1 MRALLLTNTDGPRSP
16 QVTEVE
22 TPTPAKGEVRV
33 ALKSAALNH
42 RELWI
47 SRGLYPGMK
56 LPAIMGADGAG
67 IVDAVGEGV
76 DAGLV
81 GKEVVLY
88 PCSHW
93 GDNPDYPSDEFGCL
107 GMPYAGT
114 FADYICV
121 PADTV
126 SDKPAGFSFAEAAGV
141 PLAGLTAWRG
151 LTVKAGLKA
160 GDKILITGIGG
171 GVAVWALTFAVAMGA
186 EVYVT
191 SSSQE
196 KIDQAIAMG
205 AKGGV
210 NYKEEKWGKA
220 LGKLSGGIDVVFD
233 GAPTGATKAY
243 TRALNMG
250 ARVVIYGSTGGMS
263 FEVPV
268 PDFFLKHAT
277 IYGTALGTVEDF
289 KGMMA
294 FVAEKNLKPVIEKTF
309 PLEEATD
316 AMVHLEEAHQLG
328 KVIISIAD

>member
-1 MRALLLTNTDGPRSP
+1 MKALLLTTAEGPKSP
-16 QVTEVE
+16 KITEVE
-22 TPTPAKGEVRV
+22 TPTPAAGEVRV
-33 ALKSAALNH
+33 SLKAAALNH
-42 RELWI
+42 RELWV

-67 IVDAVGEGV
+67 VVDAVGEGV
-76 DAGLV
+76 DAALI

-88 PCSHW
+88 PASHW
-93 GDNPDYPSDEFGCL
+93 GDNPAYPSDAFGCL

-114 FADYICV
+114 FAEYICV
-121 PADTV
+121 PADAIAA
-126 SDKPAGFSFAEAAGV
+126 KPAGFSFGEAAAV
-141 PLAGLTAWRG
+141 PLAGMTAWRA
-151 LTVKAGLKA
+151 LTVKAQLKA
-160 GDKILITGIGG
+160 GEKILITGIGG

-220 LGKLSGGIDVVFD
+220 LAKLSGGIDVIFD
-233 GAPTGATKAY
+233 GAPTGSSMQYA
-243 TRALNMG
+243 RAMNMG

-263 FEVPV
+263 FEMPV

-277 IYGTALGTVEDF
+277 IYGSAMGTVEDF
-289 KGMMA
+289 KAMMA
-294 FVAEKNLKPVIEKTF
+294 YVEANNLKPVIEKTF
-309 PLEEATD
+309 ALDDVVD
-316 AMVHLEEAHQLG
+316 AMRHLEKAHELG
-328 KVIISIAD
+328 KIIISIAD

>member
-1 MRALLLTNTDGPRSP
+1 MRALLLTNTDGPKSP

-33 ALKSAALNH
+33 ALKSASLNH

-56 LPAIMGADGAG
+56 TPAIMGADGAG
-67 IVDAVGEGV
+67 VVDAVGEGV
-76 DAGLV
+76 DATMV

-93 GDNPDYPSDEFGCL
+93 GDNPDYPSAEFGCL
-107 GMPYAGT
+107 GMPFAGT

-126 SDKPAGFSFAEAAGV
+126 SDKPAGFSFAEASAV

-160 GDKILITGIGG
+160 GDKVLITGIGG

-294 FVAEKNLKPVIEKTF
+294 FVAEHSLKPVIEKTF
-309 PLEEATD
+309 SLDDATD
-316 AMVHLEEAHQLG
+316 AMVYLEEAHQLG